1 MLEFTGTLTKIGNAE
16 TFGSKGF
23 QKRQIIVK
31 EGSDSKWPNI
41 VPFTLK
47 KDRCSL
53 VDGISVNS
61 KVKVHFV
68 LEGRTWDDPKSGQ
81 TKHFCDNVVLKIDIL
96 EGGSTAKPVPPP
108 ATPTEDIGGEDID
121 DMPF

>member
-1 MLEFTGTLTKIGNAE
+1 MLEFTGTLTKIGNTE

-31 EGSDSKWPNI
+31 EGGDSKWPNI

-81 TKHFCDNVVLKIDIL
+81 TKHF
-96 EGGSTAKPVPPP
+96 SR
-108 ATPTEDIGGEDID
+108 
-121 DMPF
+121 